1 MNACKDILYVHLVL
15 DWTSLLPGPWV
26 ITNISCLPAFANDVT
41 LAYFLWGR
49 KKKKRYFLCAS
60 SPPVYILWPLNF
72 NFPLTTPSPHSLS

>member
-1 MNACKDILYVHLVL
+1 MNACKDILYVRLVL

-49 KKKKRYFLCAS
+49 KKKGIS
-60 SPPVYILWPLNF
+60 SVPPLHLYIFCGL
-72 NFPLTTPSPHSLS
+72 